1 MQRHMRKH
9 PNLTMHRQQFPQNF
23 FDEKVK
29 SKKKNLNFRLTP
41 ILNIVQTFMNE
52 PTLMDAI
59 VDLPEERS
67 FIGTVTTI
75 YTHKKFK
82 YLQENISILKTRL
95 PTFMNLVGSSFN
107 IKKLWSGNEI
117 SLPKRLYEN
126 IKLNAYFQ
134 ITKHFPRL
142 VE

>member
-1 MQRHMRKH
+1 M
-9 PNLTMHRQQFPQNF
+9 

-29 SKKKNLNFRLTP
+29 IKKILNFRLTP

-52 PTLMDAI
+52 PTLMAAI

-82 YLQENISILKTRL
+82 YLQDNIGILKTKL

-107 IKKLWSGNEI
+107 IKKLWSGNGN
-117 SLPKRLYEN
+117 SLPKTIVRKY
-126 IKLNAYFQ
+126 
-134 ITKHFPRL
+134 
-142 VE
+142 